1 MNNKIK
7 IIFLDIDG
15 VLNVYCESRDKYGC
29 TFHANFVD
37 NLKHI
42 IEETGA
48 KIVIT
53 SNWKADGIKSM
64 QNMWRDRNLPGEVI
78 DITRGRHD
86 RKRGKEI
93 QDYLNEHKD
102 EIIDYVIIDDDDIK
116 IKNKQFHLVKT
127 SGNTDHEDC
136 VDIGYG
142 LTKECSEQA
151 IILLNKT
158 DVTFEIED
166 RLFKGKF
173 TKLNN
178 RDYESNIEFEI
189 DLNKKEDIE
198 FFKGWY
204 YSKLSSNCKYNNNKD
219 VNYFTFQHYGK
230 LISSFPIYMESDD
243 VVKLSCLD
251 YKITFNMDCIF
262 D

>member
-53 SNWKADGIKSM
+53 SNWKADGIVSIK
-64 QNMWRDRNLPGEVI
+64 NMWRDRNLPGEVI

-93 QDYLNEHKD
+93 QDYLNDHKD

-151 IILLNKT
+151 IVLLNKT
-158 DVTFEIED
+158 DITFEIED
-166 RLFKGKF
+166 RTFKGKF

-178 RDYESNIEFEI
+178 IDCGSNIEFEI
-189 DLNKKEDIE
+189 HLNKKEDIE

-204 YSKLSSNCKYNNNKD
+204 CSKLSSNRIYDNNKD
-219 VNYFTFQHYGK
+219 VNYCTFQHRGK

-243 VVKLSCLD
+243 VVILRCLHAEFTLDTDSD
-251 YKITFNMDCIF
+251 YY
-262 D
+262 